1 MPHSR
6 IKSVNIKEEEYYHEE
21 KINLA
26 RNWDFSVISI
36 NKQILMNN
44 AIIAIKIGIL
54 LITITI
60 LSTRIINNPNP
71 SKCFLNYPIHQRITI
86 KMKRKIIIH
95 YSTAISNITSNII
108 EGNYINNLMSSTNI
122 KVNKVKVK
130 ILMIKKDNKKSRII
144 KKALL
149 NIEEV
154 SKRGITYPNIPFYR
168 IYKKGNGFKLVIEIV
183 VIVRLVNS
191 RKNSFNKIN
200 NKGMLPLHIVHIVTL
215 FSGLKQ
221 A

>member
-1 MPHSR
+1 VKSKQHFNNTTLGEMPHSR

-86 KMKRKIIIH
+86 KMKRKIIV
-95 YSTAISNITSNII
+95 NRKKKKNK
-108 EGNYINNLMSSTNI
+108 NLNI
-122 KVNKVKVK
+122 KTHLSWK
-130 ILMIKKDNKKSRII
+130 R
-144 KKALL
+144 
-149 NIEEV
+149 
-154 SKRGITYPNIPFYR
+154 SKRN
-168 IYKKGNGFKLVIEIV
+168 FKSYNVYGEEQN
-183 VIVRLVNS
+183 NS
-191 RKNSFNKIN
+191 DSDS
-200 NKGMLPLHIVHIVTL
+200 L
-215 FSGLKQ
+215 FDCYFKYNL
-221 A
+221 